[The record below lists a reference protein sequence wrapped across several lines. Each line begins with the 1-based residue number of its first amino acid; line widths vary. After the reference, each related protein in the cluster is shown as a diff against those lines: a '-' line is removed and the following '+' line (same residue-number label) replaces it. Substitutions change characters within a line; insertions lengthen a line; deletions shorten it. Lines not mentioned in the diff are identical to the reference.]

1 MTQEF
6 ENMLY
11 LFGCGATGALPA
23 KENCINLSEIRKLA
37 ISQNIWPIVYSA
49 VRKKIEDGEVQL
61 PEDVY
66 NKLEISFQ
74 ANLGKAFQ
82 KNEFNK
88 KTIRKLEENGIE
100 CCLFKGMALADLYD
114 VPETRVSADADI
126 LIPEEKESLAM
137 SVLTDLGY
145 RIFPRQNYDHHASA
159 IHPIGGELEVHIRV
173 MRKNWDDIIFENKI
187 EYNEEYAQFDGDIK
201 TLGVNDALLNTA
213 THFIKHFVR
222 SGAGVRHIMDMLL
235 YMKKYNSQID
245 WDRFNKLMSE
255 LHYDKLID
263 TAKAVGVKYW
273 GFSFDDVGV
282 IDNVTLENFI
292 TDIEL
297 GGVFGGDDAVRKE
310 TYAQFTKKRKNLSES
325 EYKKYSLSNMDKTFL
340 QKIFPSKDYM
350 KKGYGMKKDNIF
362 YLLSAHLRR
371 MFTIIKNIV
380 TGKREFS
387 QYVYDESKEIT
398 PQVKERVELF
408 EKLGIIK
415 QNGENK

>member
-1 MTQEF
+1 MTQAF

-11 LFGCGATGALPA
+11 LFGCGAKGTIPL
-23 KENCINLSEIRKLA
+23 EEYCVNLSEIRKLS

-49 VRKKIEDGEVQL
+49 VRKKISDGSVKI
-61 PEDVY
+61 PEDVHD
-66 NKLEISFQ
+66 KLEMSFQ

-114 VPETRVSADADI
+114 IPETRVSADADI
-126 LIPEEKESLAM
+126 LISEEKEPLAM

-145 RIFPRQNYDHHASA
+145 KIFPRQKYDHHTSA
-159 IHPIGGELEVHIRV
+159 IHPIGGELEVHVSV

-187 EYNEEYAQFDGDIK
+187 EYNEEYAKFDEGIK

-222 SGAGVRHIMDMLL
+222 RGAGVRHIMDMLL
-235 YMKKYNSQID
+235 YMEKYNSQID
-245 WDRFNKLMSE
+245 WDKFNRLMNE

-263 TAKAVGVKYW
+263 TAKAVGIKYW
-273 GFSFDDVGV
+273 GFSFDNLIAVD
-282 IDNVTLENFI
+282 DNTLEKFI

-297 GGVFGGDDAVRKE
+297 GGVFGGDDTVRKE
-310 TYAQFTKKRKNLSES
+310 TYAQFTKKRKKLSES
-325 EYKKYSLSNMDKTFL
+325 EYKKYSLSNMDRTFL
-340 QKIFPSKDYM
+340 QKVFPSREYM
-350 KKGYGMKKDNIF
+350 KKGYGMKKDNVF
-362 YLLSAHLRR
+362 YLLAAHIRR
-371 MFTIIKNIV
+371 IFTIIKNIV

-387 QYVYDESKEIT
+387 QYVYDESKET
-398 PQVKERVELF
+398 TSQVKERVELF
-408 EKLGIIK
+408 EKLGIIEP
-415 QNGENK
+415 NGEN